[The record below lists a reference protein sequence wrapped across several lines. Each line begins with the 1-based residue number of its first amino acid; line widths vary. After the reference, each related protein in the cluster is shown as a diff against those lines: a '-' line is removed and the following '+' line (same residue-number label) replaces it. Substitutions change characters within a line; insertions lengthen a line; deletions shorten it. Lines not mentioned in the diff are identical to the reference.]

1 MEERGI
7 TEELLMVMDIS
18 RQYIPITA
26 TDINRYIMA
35 TKATSVALLI
45 TIVGTVIGVEGIGM
59 VDISISMED
68 IGILGVGIN
77 TSMADTAAVAI
88 EEVIIVDDFRPA
100 RKSKEISELSKAVSH
115 YHKLD
120 KIT

>member
-26 TDINRYIMA
+26 TDINRYIMV

-45 TIVGTVIGVEGIGM
+45 TIVGTVIGVEGIDMG
-59 VDISISMED
+59 DID
-68 IGILGVGIN
+68 ILGVGIN

>member
-68 IGILGVGIN
+68 IDILGVGIN

-88 EEVIIVDDFRPA
+88 EEVIIADDFRPA
-100 RKSKEISELSKAVSH
+100 RKSKEISELPKAGSH
-115 YHKLD
+115 YHKLN
-120 KIT
+120 KIA

>member
-1 MEERGI
+1 
-7 TEELLMVMDIS
+7 MVMDIS

-26 TDINRYIMA
+26 TDINRYIMV

-45 TIVGTVIGVEGIGM
+45 TIVGTVIGVEGIDM
-59 VDISISMED
+59 VDISTSMED

-100 RKSKEISELSKAVSH
+100 RKSKEISELSKAGSH